1 MKADV
6 NRYVQVVM
14 TIGVVLSFV
23 LLVWGSILFLVSGKA
38 EPATAAPGHIIA
50 ILEGAAKLD
59 PIATI
64 NLGLFVL
71 LMVPVT
77 RVVAAMIAFI
87 IQRDRKYALIALIVL
102 AVLAAS
108 TLVGRRG

>member
-23 LLVWGSILFLVSGKA
+23 LLVWGSILLLVSGKT
-38 EPATAAPGHIIA
+38 ELAAMSPGHIAA
-50 ILEGAAKLD
+50 ILRGAVKLD

-71 LMVPVT
+71 LMVPVA
-77 RVVAAMIAFI
+77 RVIAAMIAFI

-108 TLVGRRG
+108 TLVGHRG